1 MDQHC
6 KTDNRQN
13 DQGQERRDQQQH
25 KEYWWRMDK
34 KKKKKEFNFDKTK
47 KIFQTA

>member
-6 KTDNRQN
+6 KIDNRQN

-34 KKKKKEFNFDKTK
+34 KKKIEFNFDKIK
-47 KIFQTA
+47 KIFQTV